1 MFYLIKGFSKKIT
14 HMVEFRRVPNQTS
27 LNVSGQQQIVPKRDA
42 IREPISFSW
51 EEINYICGL

>member
-42 IREPISFSW
+42 IREPISFS
-51 EEINYICGL
+51 